1 MIEWE
6 KYTPKNK
13 SKSSKFRNEFPH
25 RKEAEELAKK
35 GRFGDTMI
43 MHVNPAEV
51 ELLAQFAPG
60 GITINPETGQPE
72 AFLPLLAGLVPMI
85 TGALS
90 AIGPAIMTGIGA
102 IGTGLSAVGGLAMSG
117 LSTIGGAL
125 SSAGSGIA
133 GLFGAG
139 AGANTVGATVAP
151 AAAEA
156 LTATAAAPTLM
167 STTAIP
173 SGASLAGTSGL
184 TWGPATA
191 GMSNVAVGGAGTIAP
206 GALTTGQLA
215 SLPGA
220 SMNTGSMLAQTG
232 SQMTPEMFTALQ
244 NAQASGTGVIN
255 PAALTTPPVVPPVT
269 PTVTPTWAGSPLNPA
284 NMGANPAFPPTTG
297 PWNPA
302 PAFNASAP
310 ISSPMT
316 TGLSELGPNPLIAPN
331 FPAPGTGPLP
341 QGFDPLI
348 ANNIPPGVH
357 GPMPNSITLGGNPAG
372 NPSPFYE
379 PGAINPVSGRPFPT
393 GTTPAP
399 YESIF
404 TQNLGKPSNA
414 INMEKF
420 MQTGK
425 GSKSIGDVLSGMS
438 GTEKMMALFGAGSL
452 IDSLAG
458 DDFEEEEREP
468 YVNSWAGFDQP
479 YDRRSRRENPQAA
492 YYRKLA
498 AGPGAN
504 RKARYYGSGIG

>member
-6 KYTPKNK
+6 KYAPKNK
-13 SKSSKFRNEFPH
+13 SSTSKFRNEFPNK
-25 RKEAEELAKK
+25 KEAEDIAKK

-85 TGALS
+85 TSALS

-102 IGTGLSAVGGLAMSG
+102 IGTGLGAVGGLAMSG

-215 SLPGA
+215 SLPSTATQFPG
-220 SMNTGSMLAQTG
+220 LANVAVPDIT
-232 SQMTPEMFTALQ
+232 SATNIPIESALQ
-244 NAQASGTGVIN
+244 SYQAPGINATQYAELQQAKALLN

-302 PAFNASAP
+302 PV
-310 ISSPMT
+310 
-316 TGLSELGPNPLIAPN
+316 

-438 GTEKMMALFGAGSL
+438 GTEKVMALFGAGSL

-468 YVNSWAGFDQP
+468 YVNSWGGFDQP